1 MKMALAMLAVFATL
15 ATLVTIIATVLVL
28 AAFGLGKALSLV
40 LPFSVFEASL
50 LSMLAMW
57 PALWAVWRIV
67 TSGQNDDIQQAWA
80 DEQDEDDE
88 EEEEEESFDEE
99 HDEGEGVAWAV
110 PLRPVISP
118 PQIGRN
124 SPCPCGSGRKYKR
137 CCGKADGP
145 ARKADEPFVEF
156 LARTTRP
163 WAADPGGHAWGG
175 RWRRRHHSEAGSQ
188 PSPCPTQEARLVKC

>member
-1 MKMALAMLAVFATL
+1 MKMALAMLALF

-88 EEEEEESFDEE
+88 VDYNSK
-99 HDEGEGVAWAV
+99 
-110 PLRPVISP
+110 RPISSKDKRAMILLCVLCKCFLLINVRIVRP
-118 PQIGRN
+118 F
-124 SPCPCGSGRKYKR
+124 SP
-137 CCGKADGP
+137 
-145 ARKADEPFVEF
+145 
-156 LARTTRP
+156 
-163 WAADPGGHAWGG
+163 
-175 RWRRRHHSEAGSQ
+175 
-188 PSPCPTQEARLVKC
+188 

>member
-1 MKMALAMLAVFATL
+1 MKMALAMLAVF

-50 LSMLAMW
+50 LSMLALW
-57 PALWAVWRIV
+57 PPLWALWRIV
-67 TSGQNDDIQQAWA
+67 TSDQNDDIGQAWA
-80 DEQDEDDE
+80 DEQDDDDE
-88 EEEEEESFDEE
+88 VEEESFDEE

-124 SPCPCGSGRKYKR
+124 SLCPCGSGRKYKR
-137 CCGKADGP
+137 CCGKEDRP
-145 ARKADEPFVEF
+145 ARKA
-156 LARTTRP
+156 AR
-163 WAADPGGHAWGG
+163 
-175 RWRRRHHSEAGSQ
+175 Q
-188 PSPCPTQEARLVKC
+188 

>member
-15 ATLVTIIATVLVL
+15 VTIIAAVLVL

-50 LSMLAMW
+50 LSMLALW

-67 TSGQNDDIQQAWA
+67 TSGQNDDIRHAWA

-88 EEEEEESFDEE
+88 VEEESLDEE

-110 PLRPVISP
+110 PLRSVISP

-124 SPCPCGSGRKYKR
+124 SLCPCGSGRKYKR
-137 CCGKADGP
+137 CCGKEDRP
-145 ARKADEPFVEF
+145 ARKA
-156 LARTTRP
+156 AR
-163 WAADPGGHAWGG
+163 
-175 RWRRRHHSEAGSQ
+175 Q
-188 PSPCPTQEARLVKC
+188 